1 MAKRLSIYA
10 TFDKQQ
16 RIDGYVVYCLQKL
29 KMVSDTI
36 IVVSNTS
43 LSETEK
49 SKLSMVDQIYER
61 DDSGYDM
68 GGFAYVI
75 QKLNVNNDMCKY
87 DEIIFMNDSVFGP
100 FYSFEEMFKEMD
112 KRNGLD
118 FWGITER
125 GKSDFDG
132 GDVVYPEH
140 IQLYFYVVKSRMLHS
155 KDFMGFWGTVGE
167 KVTDFRSAILNY
179 EFAFTDY
186 FVKRGY
192 IWDVYCKTDS
202 YTTDNI
208 KLNLSPYHYC
218 TYNLIKEQRCPLLKR
233 KLFIGDFIEER
244 YTDKSDL
251 RKAMEYIEHNT
262 KYDIRLI
269 LDHLIRVYPIEKI
282 MNALQMTEYYE
293 DEADCDKGNDI
304 KIKLVTSNNIK
315 KQLNIEENNDSE
327 YTLFVS
333 IDDKNVPDILSQS
346 ELNNVIENLC
356 NPKVIELFEKKPW
369 LGMVVPPLSTFGKVS
384 KSLKRQWI
392 DQSIV
397 EKLSKKYAIS
407 VPIDKYAPIPKIYGF
422 ICRTSILSKA
432 LLDDLNNDKTGTVL
446 QMLPI
451 IAQQKRYYTETVVN
465 TCYAATLYTNMLEMI
480 YNVYNMYELNVQSDS
495 DIEEIKDYVYK
506 RQIKD
511 FVSQNKN
518 IYVYG
523 AGQLACRALRILENI
538 CKPEGIIVSDKNGN
552 ADNIC
557 GYPVYQA
564 SDIILKNKTLVVAV
578 GEKNNKIIED
588 YLQKMEVK
596 DYLLLK

>member
-10 TFDKQQ
+10 TYDKKQ
-16 RIDGYVVYCLQKL
+16 RIDRYVVYCLQKL

-43 LSETEK
+43 LSGTEK
-49 SKLSMVDQIYER
+49 GKLSMVDQIYER

-75 QKLNVNNDMCKY
+75 QKLNANNDICRY

-100 FYSFEEMFKEMD
+100 FYSFEEMFKVMD
-112 KRNGLD
+112 RRNELD

-132 GDVVYPEH
+132 GEVVYPEH
-140 IQLYFYVVKSRMLHS
+140 VQLYFYVVKSRMLHS
-155 KDFMGFWGTVGE
+155 KDFLEFWDKVE
-167 KVTDFRSAILNY
+167 ERVTDFRSAILNY

-186 FVKRGY
+186 FAKRGY
-192 IWDVYCKTDS
+192 IWDVYCKTDL
-202 YTTDNI
+202 YITDNF

-218 TYNLIKEQRCPLLKR
+218 TYNLIKEQHCPLLKR
-233 KLFIGDFIEER
+233 KLFTGDFIEGR

-251 RKAMEYIEHNT
+251 RKAMDYIENNT

-269 LDHLIRVYPIEKI
+269 LDHLIRVYPIGKI
-282 MNALQMTEYYE
+282 MNALQMVEYYE
-293 DEADCDKGNDI
+293 DEANYNKDNDI
-304 KIKLVTSNNIK
+304 KVKLITSDNVK
-315 KQLNIEENNDSE
+315 KQINIEENNDSE

-333 IDDKNVPDILSQS
+333 VDEKNIPDILRQS

-356 NPKVIELFEKKPW
+356 SPKVIELFEKKPW
-369 LGMVVPPLSTFGKVS
+369 LGMVVPPISTFGNIS
-384 KSLKRQWI
+384 RSLKKQWI
-392 DQSIV
+392 DSSIV
-397 EKLSKKYAIS
+397 AELSKKYEIS
-407 VPIDKYAPIPKIYGF
+407 VPIDKYAPISKIYGF
-422 ICRTSILSKA
+422 ICRTSILSNT
-432 LLDDLNNDKTGTVL
+432 LLDDLNNDKTGAVL

-451 IAQQKRYYTETVVN
+451 IAQQKKYYTEIVVN
-465 TCYAATLYTNMLEMI
+465 TCYAAAVYTNMQEML
-480 YNVYNMYELNVQSDS
+480 YNIYNMYDLNLQYDS
-495 DIEEIKDYVYK
+495 DIEDIKDCLYK

-511 FVSQNKN
+511 FVSQYKK

-523 AGQLACRALRILENI
+523 AGQLACRAIRILENI

-552 ADNIC
+552 PNNIC
-557 GYPVYQA
+557 GYQVYQA
-564 SDIILKNKTLVVAV
+564 SDITIKNKSFVVAV
-578 GEKNNKIIED
+578 GEKNNEIIKD
-588 YLQKMEVK
+588 YLQKMEAK